1 MTPHRGERIALVF
14 EDEDYSYAR
23 LDALAAGLAAAL
35 AARGVKAGDR
45 VALMSANRPEW
56 VVAVQAI
63 WRLGASVALF
73 SPAWKQTETEHAVK
87 ITEPAHAVGDHPV
100 LAGLMDMLD
109 LNEPIEP
116 GVAAPETAAA
126 AEAEAAADADGDAE
140 AAADAEAVLVFS
152 SGTTGLPKAVIH
164 THGSLRA
171 AIAHWRDALE
181 LTSADR
187 IQVTTPPSHILG
199 LLNIA
204 TALELGIWMRL
215 HRRFDLDRM
224 LGAIEA
230 DKITVEMAVAPIAL
244 ALANHPRLES
254 YDLSSLRFIMWG
266 ATPVTP
272 SVAQTVSR
280 RTGVAW
286 VPAYGAS
293 ELPVITC
300 NPVRAARLDSAGK
313 AVPGVSLRVVSLETG
328 QPVPPGE
335 TGEIQLRAPSL
346 MSGYLPAEET
356 AASFA
361 DGWYR
366 TGDVGYVE
374 PDGWVHLTD
383 RCKEMIKVRGFQV
396 APAEVE
402 GVLLGHPAVR
412 DCAVFGVPD
421 PVNGE
426 SIIAAVALA
435 QEAPPGAVP
444 AVPAVPVVPV
454 VPADAA
460 VPADVAVP
468 AVSPT
473 SAVSSAPIALADLAA
488 YVGDRLASYK
498 KPAQV
503 IVVDQIPRLPS
514 GKALRRVLKENYLK
528 ETDGRAPVA

>member
-1 MTPHRGERIALVF
+1 
-14 EDEDYSYAR
+14 
-23 LDALAAGLAAAL
+23 
-35 AARGVKAGDR
+35 
-45 VALMSANRPEW
+45 
-56 VVAVQAI
+56 
-63 WRLGASVALF
+63 
-73 SPAWKQTETEHAVK
+73 
-87 ITEPAHAVGDHPV
+87 
-100 LAGLMDMLD
+100 
-109 LNEPIEP
+109 
-116 GVAAPETAAA
+116 
-126 AEAEAAADADGDAE
+126 
-140 AAADAEAVLVFS
+140 
-152 SGTTGLPKAVIH
+152 
-164 THGSLRA
+164 
-171 AIAHWRDALE
+171 
-181 LTSADR
+181 
-187 IQVTTPPSHILG
+187 
-199 LLNIA
+199 
-204 TALELGIWMRL
+204 MRL

-300 NPVRAARLDSAGK
+300 NPVTGARLDSAGK

-328 QPVPPGE
+328 ESVPPGE
-335 TGEIQLRAPSL
+335 AGEIQLRAPSL

-383 RCKEMIKVRGFQV
+383 RSKEMIKVRGFQV

-426 SIIAAVALA
+426 SIIAAIALDP
-435 QEAPPGAVP
+435 EASP
-444 AVPAVPVVPV
+444 APA
-454 VPADAA
+454 
-460 VPADVAVP
+460 
-468 AVSPT
+468 
-473 SAVSSAPIALADLAA
+473 APIAPADLAT

-498 KPAQV
+498 KPTRV

-514 GKALRRVLKENYLK
+514 GKALRRVLKQNYLK

>member
-1 MTPHRGERIALVF
+1 LTPDQGERVALVF
-14 EDEDYSYAR
+14 EDEEYSYNR
-23 LDALAAGLAAAL
+23 LDALAAGLAATL
-35 AARGVKAGDR
+35 AARGVGAGDR

-56 VVAVQAI
+56 IVAVRAI
-63 WRLGASVALF
+63 WRLGASVVLF
-73 SPAWKQTETEHAVK
+73 SPAWKLAETEHALA
-87 ITEPAHAVGDHPV
+87 ITQPAHAVGDHPV
-100 LAGLMDMLD
+100 LAGLMPMLNLD
-109 LNEPIEP
+109 EPIEP
-116 GVAAPETAAA
+116 IVSIEPLAPTEETADQDPA
-126 AEAEAAADADGDAE
+126 
-140 AAADAEAVLVFS
+140 AEAVLVFS

-171 AIAHWRDALE
+171 AISHWRDALE

-224 LGAIEA
+224 LSAIEA

-244 ALANHPRLES
+244 ALANHPKLES

-293 ELPVITC
+293 ELPVIAC
-300 NPVRAARLDSAGK
+300 NPVRGARLDSAGK
-313 AVPGVSLRVVSLETG
+313 PVPGVELRVVSLETG
-328 QPVPPGE
+328 QPVTAAGE

-356 AASFA
+356 AASF
-361 DGWYR
+361 DHGWYR

-383 RCKEMIKVRGFQV
+383 RSKEMIKVRGFQV

-402 GVLLGHPAVR
+402 GVLLGHPGVR

-426 SIIAAVALA
+426 SIIAAVALD
-435 QEAPPGAVP
+435 PSGAATIP
-444 AVPAVPVVPV
+444 HEL
-454 VPADAA
+454 
-460 VPADVAVP
+460 
-468 AVSPT
+468 
-473 SAVSSAPIALADLAA
+473 IEF
-488 YVGDRLASYK
+488 VGDRLASYK
-498 KPAQV
+498 KPANV
-503 IVVDQIPRLPS
+503 IIVDQIPRLPS
-514 GKALRRVLKENYLK
+514 GKALRRVLKENYLR
-528 ETDGRAPVA
+528 ETDGRAPVG

>member
-14 EDEDYSYAR
+14 EDEEYSYAR

-35 AARGVKAGDR
+35 AARGVTAGDR

-56 VVAVQAI
+56 VVALQAI
-63 WRLGASVALF
+63 WRLGASVVLF
-73 SPAWKQTETEHAVK
+73 SPAWKQTETEHALK

-109 LNEPIEP
+109 LNDPIEP
-116 GVAAPETAAA
+116 AVSTGTVAR
-126 AEAEAAADADGDAE
+126 ADE
-140 AAADAEAVLVFS
+140 AEAVLVFS

-224 LGAIEA
+224 LSAIEA

-244 ALANHPRLES
+244 ALANHPRLER

-280 RTGVAW
+280 RAGVAW
-286 VPAYGAS
+286 MPAYGAS

-300 NPVRAARLDSAGK
+300 NPVRGARLDSAGK

-328 QPVPPGE
+328 QPLPPGE

-346 MSGYLPAEET
+346 TSGYLPAEET

-383 RCKEMIKVRGFQV
+383 RSKEMIKVRGFQV

-421 PVNGE
+421 QVNGE
-426 SIIAAVALA
+426 SIIAAVALD
-435 QEAPPGAVP
+435 P
-444 AVPAVPVVPV
+444 AARPAAGP
-454 VPADAA
+454 
-460 VPADVAVP
+460 
-468 AVSPT
+468 
-473 SAVSSAPIALADLAA
+473 ADLAA

-498 KPAQV
+498 KPARV

-528 ETDGRAPVA
+528 ETDGRAPLA